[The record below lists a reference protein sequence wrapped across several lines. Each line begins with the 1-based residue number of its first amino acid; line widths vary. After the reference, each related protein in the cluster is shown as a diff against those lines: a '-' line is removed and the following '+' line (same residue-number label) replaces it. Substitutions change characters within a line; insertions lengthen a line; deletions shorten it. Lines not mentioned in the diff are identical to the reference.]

1 MTRSAITMTI
11 YDVDHYSDAEREAI
25 IASYPEHEREARA
38 NGVPTLGSGKIFT
51 VAESS
56 IEFDG
61 DGFSPP
67 AHWPIIAGIDFGIDH
82 YTAVAW
88 LAWDRE
94 ADCTYLY
101 DALRVRGVPAATPEE
116 VAPLILLRGA
126 WVPVAWPADGL
137 QTEKGSGMQLAE
149 IYRTHKVNMAF
160 EPARLPE
167 TGADDEQKMSRVSV
181 EAGVMEMLI
190 AMKAGRFKVAKHLN
204 DWWEEMRTYHRK
216 EGKIVREHDD
226 LISAVRYAWV
236 MRRIAI
242 VAPPPRPDVVARK
255 PYDWRA
261 G

>member
-1 MTRSAITMTI
+1 M
-11 YDVDHYSDAEREAI
+11 
-25 IASYPEHEREARA
+25 
-38 NGVPTLGSGKIFT
+38 LF
-51 VAESS
+51 
-56 IEFDG
+56 
-61 DGFSPP
+61 
-67 AHWPIIAGIDFGIDH
+67 AGICFIALSAFVSQRFWRENGLHALQAVNEQRVQLVANAIKAEVSRQDH
-82 YTAVAW
+82 LPVVLSLDADVGNA
-88 LAWDRE
+88 LAARND
-94 ADCTYLY
+94 
-101 DALRVRGVPAATPEE
+101 PEQIRN
-116 VAPLILLRGA
+116 LN
-126 WVPVAWPADGL
+126 
-137 QTEKGSGMQLAE
+137 QKLA
-149 IYRTHKVNMAF
+149 
-160 EPARLPE
+160 
-167 TGADDEQKMSRVSV
+167 RVSV